1 MNRMYS
7 RVRNSLAI
15 KVIFSTVLLSLVVTG
30 ITGSVLNTQLSAGV
44 KDVNLSSALVEAR
57 STIFTA
63 EYRFLLAQGEKDS
76 VVQKV
81 VDDVIS
87 SATTLTSNENA
98 REVVFLRSPGN
109 TRENNYEIASNLLD
123 PTSIPST
130 LSERVR
136 KNPDLVYQYT
146 NMNYLTGTRI
156 KGLAIGQKVQI
167 PNAGQY
173 EMYIIFSLANQEKT
187 LDLISRSLFLG
198 GFILLLLIALIT
210 WLVTRQVVS
219 PVREA
224 AMIAAEFTAGDF
236 RKRLKVESQD
246 EISTLGLAFNDMA
259 ESIEK
264 QIARLEN
271 LSRVQQRFVS
281 DVSHELRTPLTTL
294 RMASEVI
301 YSSKEGFD
309 PVVARSAELLVAQL
323 DRFEKLLEDLLEV
336 SRFDAEVAVLE
347 AVDFDMVQLV
357 QRCADDL
364 SLVAKERKT
373 EIYVN
378 SSEPVIMIKADIRRV
393 ERILRN
399 LLANAIDHSEELQI
413 DVRIEASEHD
423 VAVGV
428 RDYGIGLDENA
439 LTRVFDRFWRA
450 DPSRA
455 RTRGGTGLGLSIALE
470 DARLHNGELEAWGR
484 PGRGSHFVVTLPRN
498 TWESIEA
505 RLIKLQPEDYR
516 AQFPQFLASVS
527 GSIESR
533 HDCKVRPFAELSQL
547 IFPSRCFGCHR
558 LGPSICSACRSSWHP
573 HYYKTK
579 VESLTVHSALLYTPT
594 ASKIIL
600 AAKESGLKGADD
612 LLIEAIIHVLDKS
625 VPDTT
630 LFRLVPIPSSKAS
643 QRRRGRSFVVD
654 LVSQISQRTGIPMID
669 CLQLSR
675 RVLDQ
680 SGLHRDERASNL
692 AGAFTLI
699 SPARGELILIDDVV
713 TTGATLR
720 EAARALNSQGFQAI
734 GSVTAITA
742 CVAQRLR

>member
-1 MNRMYS
+1 MNRIYS

-123 PTSIPST
+123 PASIPAT

-146 NMNYLTGTRI
+146 NMNYVTGTKI

-198 GFILLLLIALIT
+198 GFILLLLVALIT
-210 WLVTRQVVS
+210 WLVVRQVVS

-224 AMIAAEFTAGDF
+224 ALIATEFTAGDF

-246 EISTLGLAFNDMA
+246 EISTLGLAFNEMA

-301 YSSKEGFD
+301 YSTKDTFD
-309 PVVARSAELLVAQL
+309 PIVARSAELLVAQL

-364 SLVAKERKT
+364 GLVAKERKT

-413 DVRIEASEHD
+413 DVRIVASDHD

-505 RLIKLQPEDYR
+505 RLIKLQPEDY
-516 AQFPQFLASVS
+516 
-527 GSIESR
+527 
-533 HDCKVRPFAELSQL
+533 
-547 IFPSRCFGCHR
+547 
-558 LGPSICSACRSSWHP
+558 
-573 HYYKTK
+573 
-579 VESLTVHSALLYTPT
+579 
-594 ASKIIL
+594 
-600 AAKESGLKGADD
+600 
-612 LLIEAIIHVLDKS
+612 
-625 VPDTT
+625 
-630 LFRLVPIPSSKAS
+630 KA
-643 QRRRGRSFVVD
+643 
-654 LVSQISQRTGIPMID
+654 
-669 CLQLSR
+669 
-675 RVLDQ
+675 
-680 SGLHRDERASNL
+680 
-692 AGAFTLI
+692 
-699 SPARGELILIDDVV
+699 
-713 TTGATLR
+713 
-720 EAARALNSQGFQAI
+720 
-734 GSVTAITA
+734 
-742 CVAQRLR
+742 

>member
-1 MNRMYS
+1 MNRKFS
-7 RVRNSLAI
+7 RIRNSLAI

-30 ITGSVLNTQLSAGV
+30 ITGSLLNSQLSAGV
-44 KDVNLSSALVEAR
+44 KDVNLNSALVEAR

-76 VVQKV
+76 DVQKV

-123 PTSIPST
+123 PRSIPES
-130 LSERVR
+130 LSEQVR

-146 NMNYLTGTRI
+146 NMNYLTGIGI

-173 EMYIIFSLANQEKT
+173 EMYIIFSLANQDKT
-187 LDLISRSLFLG
+187 LDLISRSLFLT
-198 GFILLLLIALIT
+198 GFVLLLLVALIT
-210 WLVTRQVVS
+210 WLVVRQVVR

-224 AMIAAEFTAGDF
+224 AIIATEFTAGDF
-236 RKRLKVESQD
+236 RKRLKVESRD

-301 YSSKEGFD
+301 YSSKETFD

-364 SLVAKERKT
+364 GLVAKERKT
-373 EIYVN
+373 QIYVN
-378 SSEPVIMIKADIRRV
+378 STEPVIMIKADIRRV

-399 LLANAIDHSEELQI
+399 LLANAIDHAEEMQI
-413 DVRIEASEHD
+413 DVRIVSSDHD

-455 RTRGGTGLGLSIALE
+455 RTRGVPGLGLSIALE

-498 TWESIEA
+498 TWESIDQ
-505 RLIKLQPEDYR
+505 RLIQLQPEDY
-516 AQFPQFLASVS
+516 
-527 GSIESR
+527 
-533 HDCKVRPFAELSQL
+533 
-547 IFPSRCFGCHR
+547 
-558 LGPSICSACRSSWHP
+558 
-573 HYYKTK
+573 
-579 VESLTVHSALLYTPT
+579 
-594 ASKIIL
+594 
-600 AAKESGLKGADD
+600 
-612 LLIEAIIHVLDKS
+612 
-625 VPDTT
+625 
-630 LFRLVPIPSSKAS
+630 KA
-643 QRRRGRSFVVD
+643 
-654 LVSQISQRTGIPMID
+654 
-669 CLQLSR
+669 
-675 RVLDQ
+675 
-680 SGLHRDERASNL
+680 
-692 AGAFTLI
+692 
-699 SPARGELILIDDVV
+699 
-713 TTGATLR
+713 
-720 EAARALNSQGFQAI
+720 
-734 GSVTAITA
+734 
-742 CVAQRLR
+742 

>member
-1 MNRMYS
+1 MYS

-224 AMIAAEFTAGDF
+224 AIIAAEFTAGDF

-413 DVRIEASEHD
+413 DVRIVASEHD

-516 AQFPQFLASVS
+516 A
-527 GSIESR
+527 
-533 HDCKVRPFAELSQL
+533 
-547 IFPSRCFGCHR
+547 
-558 LGPSICSACRSSWHP
+558 
-573 HYYKTK
+573 
-579 VESLTVHSALLYTPT
+579 
-594 ASKIIL
+594 
-600 AAKESGLKGADD
+600 
-612 LLIEAIIHVLDKS
+612 
-625 VPDTT
+625 
-630 LFRLVPIPSSKAS
+630 
-643 QRRRGRSFVVD
+643 
-654 LVSQISQRTGIPMID
+654 
-669 CLQLSR
+669 
-675 RVLDQ
+675 
-680 SGLHRDERASNL
+680 
-692 AGAFTLI
+692 
-699 SPARGELILIDDVV
+699 
-713 TTGATLR
+713 
-720 EAARALNSQGFQAI
+720 
-734 GSVTAITA
+734 
-742 CVAQRLR
+742 